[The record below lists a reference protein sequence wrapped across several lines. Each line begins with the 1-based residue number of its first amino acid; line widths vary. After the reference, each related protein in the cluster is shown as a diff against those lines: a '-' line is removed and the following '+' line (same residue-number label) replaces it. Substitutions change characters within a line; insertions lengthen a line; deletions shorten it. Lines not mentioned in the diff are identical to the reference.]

1 MNRPCQHAKCMY
13 PECMVVFECPTHS
26 CREGEQVEV
35 ARAAMTTQ
43 RTPWDGEQ
51 QQIVETVSKRGSRG
65 PDGSV
70 IEHVTQRYPGPD
82 GRTQHV
88 GSHRRDRL
96 DKEV

>member
-1 MNRPCQHAKCMY
+1 MLSACTLRAWWSSNAQHTAAGK
-13 PECMVVFECPTHS
+13 ES
-26 CREGEQVEV
+26 REKWQGP
-35 ARAAMTTQ
+35 AMPTQ
-43 RTPWDGEQ
+43 RTPRDSEQ
-51 QQIVETVSKRGSRG
+51 QQMVETISKRGSRG
-65 PDGSV
+65 PDGLV